1 MNNVDLGIYN
11 INLINCNEIF
21 KDTSDNIVNDLYKF
35 DLLEKSLNNTIVKRL
50 FIHHTILH
58 LCEAVLK
65 SKSNKKNI
73 LFFNNTQLND
83 VSLAK
88 FYNES
93 DIIKSICSV
102 LRKIKA
108 TLPIKVYISRY
119 SLDYFHHLLESNQG
133 KGYLLLNEVRNAV
146 DYDNDH
152 FTFSKIKQYTKKY
165 ELTWLNEEY
174 FNRLSTKFLLIK

>member
-11 INLINCNEIF
+11 INLINCNEVF
-21 KDTSDNIVNDLYKF
+21 KKASDSIVDDLYKF
-35 DLLEKSLNNTIVKRL
+35 DLLQKSLNNTTVRRL
-50 FIHHTILH
+50 FLHYTILH
-58 LCEAVLK
+58 LCEAILK

-88 FYNES
+88 FHNES

-102 LRKIKA
+102 LRKVKVM
-108 TLPIKVYISRY
+108 LPVKVYISRY

-133 KGYLLLNEVRNAV
+133 KGYLLLNEVRSTA
-146 DYDNDH
+146 DHDNTR

-165 ELTWLNEEY
+165 GLTWLNEEY

>member
-1 MNNVDLGIYN
+1 MSNVDLGIYN

-21 KDTSDNIVNDLYKF
+21 KDTSDNIVDDLYKF
-35 DLLEKSLNNTIVKRL
+35 NLLEKSLNNTIVKRL
-50 FIHHTILH
+50 FIHHTIHH

-65 SKSNKKNI
+65 SESKKKNI

-83 VSLAK
+83 ISLAK

-102 LRKIKA
+102 LRKIKD
-108 TLPIKVYISRY
+108 TLPIKVYVSRY
-119 SLDYFHHLLESNQG
+119 SLDYFHYLLESNQG
-133 KGYLLLNEVRNAV
+133 KGYLLLNEVRNAA
-146 DYDNDH
+146 DLDNSR